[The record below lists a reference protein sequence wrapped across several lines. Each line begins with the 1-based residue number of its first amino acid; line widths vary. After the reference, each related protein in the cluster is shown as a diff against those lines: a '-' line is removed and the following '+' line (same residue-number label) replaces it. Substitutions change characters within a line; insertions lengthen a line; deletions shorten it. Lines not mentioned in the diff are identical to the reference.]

1 MPILFR
7 LPSLARVLGVPY
19 VPVTAN
25 MLAFGP
31 LGLAMYFPAKFKLR
45 VLDPVRF
52 DVPVGQERY
61 SKSRVMEEA
70 EKIRTAMQET
80 IFEMLRERRSV
91 WFG

>member
-1 MPILFR
+1 
-7 LPSLARVLGVPY
+7 VPY

-45 VLDPVRF
+45 VLDPVTF
-52 DVPVGQERY
+52 DVPSGQERY

-70 EKIRTAMQET
+70 EKIRSNMQET
-80 IFEMLRERRSV
+80 IYEMLRDRRSV